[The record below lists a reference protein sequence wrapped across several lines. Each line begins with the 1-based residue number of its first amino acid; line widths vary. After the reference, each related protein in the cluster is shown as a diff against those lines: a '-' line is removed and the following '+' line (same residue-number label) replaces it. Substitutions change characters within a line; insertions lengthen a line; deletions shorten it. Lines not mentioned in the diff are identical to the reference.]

1 MSEVRMKKQTIFQ
14 LFVSTLAS
22 VAVLAAANEAKPT
35 GNQIENLSLDQALE
49 MAESLQPQIAEAKA
63 MVEAAEGRAKQ
74 AGMFPNP
81 EAIVGANQL
90 PLSGNAPNEKEYVA
104 GIGQTIPLSR
114 RLSKAREAE
123 LLDREVRARGLDV
136 KRRDIRKRVH
146 SAFATALYQEKA
158 YQAQTEIQE
167 NNSKAV
173 ATTQARVEAG
183 DALREDLA
191 RVEMELA
198 RAKVELQRAES
209 LREQSLVALAS
220 AIGDAALSVKSLA
233 GTLEAAFEIPTLE
246 SLAANLSAQP
256 ESALADADLRA
267 RTARVDVAKA
277 ERIPDVK
284 VEVLYHRLEASSANT
299 LDLGLSIPLPLFNR
313 NQGRLREARAEV
325 AAAEARSRLTQ
336 NELTTRL
343 RESYL
348 QLTAALAS
356 SRTWKTE
363 ILAKADTVLKAAE
376 ARYAAGDTSL
386 TEILPVRR
394 DWAAV
399 QLSYLESL
407 RDVMQAW
414 AEVSSMSKA
423 P

>member
-1 MSEVRMKKQTIFQ
+1 MKKQTIFQ

-74 AGMFPNP
+74 AGTFPNP

-220 AIGDAALSVKSLA
+220 AIGDAALAVKSLA

-414 AEVSSMSKA
+414 AEVSSMSNA